1 MKILK
6 AVGIVMGILVA
17 LVLAAVAVVYAM
29 FDAESIKS
37 QIAGAVQEKKQRS
50 LKIDGPVALSL
61 WPNVAI
67 SLGKISLSEHRSE
80 KEFAALDSARVS
92 VAVLPLLSKRV
103 VVNTVELTGLKAT
116 VIKHK
121 DGSLNIADLISPD
134 KSDPSPVQVDVAAIK
149 VANAQLTWRDE
160 GSGHTTAISGLDL
173 STGRIQADTG
183 RHSFDIN
190 ALALS
195 AKGKQDADS
204 FEIKLDAPR
213 LSITPEKSGGDS
225 VTLSAQLTGAGKAAT
240 LKLSLAGVEGN
251 AQALKIGKLSLDLDA
266 KSGDATVKG
275 KLSSPVQADITAQ
288 SIAVPQLAGELEIA
302 SPAMPMKQVKLP
314 LTGSAKADLDQQS
327 ASLLLKTQFDESKID
342 AKAHVSKFAP
352 LALAFDLDIDQLNLD
367 KYLPPKK
374 AGESSGGGAGGDAKV
389 DLSPLK
395 ALGNMGITGK
405 ISIGQLQVSSIKAS
419 NLRFEIKA
427 GGGRLDVAP
436 MAMNL
441 YEGSLNGALSLNA
454 SGNSVALRQN
464 LANVA
469 INPLMK
475 DAVDKDLLEGR
486 GNVAL
491 DITTHGDT
499 VGAMKKALAGSAS
512 LALRDGAV
520 KGINLAQSFRDLKA
534 KFSSKQDAVQQAKAG
549 DKTDFSELTG
559 SFRIAAGVA
568 HNEDLAAK
576 SPFLRLAGAGDIDIG
591 NGQMNYLAKAS
602 VVATAAGQ
610 GGQGLEHLK
619 GLTVPVRVSGPFEKL
634 SYKLELSG
642 LASEAVKAKVEEKK
656 EEVKAR
662 AQDKVKDKFK
672 GLFGK

>member
-1 MKILK
+1 MKALK
-6 AVGIVMGILVA
+6 KIGIVIGILLA

-37 QIAGAVQEKKQRS
+37 QIAKAVQEKKQRS

-67 SLGKISLSEHRSE
+67 SLGKISLSEHKSD

-92 VAVLPLLSKRV
+92 VAVLPLLSKQV

-116 VIKHK
+116 LIKHK

-134 KSDPSPVQVDVAAIK
+134 KSDSSPVQVDVAGIK
-149 VANAQLTWRDE
+149 VINAQLTWRDE

-190 ALALS
+190 ALTLA
-195 AKGKQDADS
+195 ARGKQDADS
-204 FEIKLDAPR
+204 FEIKLDAPK
-213 LSITPEKSGGDS
+213 LAITPEKSSGDS
-225 VTLSAQLTGAGKAAT
+225 VTLSAQLNGAGKAAT
-240 LKLSLAGVEGN
+240 LKLSLNGVEGN

-266 KSGDATVKG
+266 KSGDAAIKG
-275 KLSSPVQADITAQ
+275 KLTSPVQADIAAQ

-327 ASLLLKTQFDESKID
+327 ASLALKTQFDESKID
-342 AKAHVSKFAP
+342 AKVHVSKFAP
-352 LALAFDLDIDQLNLD
+352 LALAFDIDIDKLNLD

-374 AGESSGGGAGGDAKV
+374 AAESGSAGGDAKV

-395 ALGNMGITGK
+395 ALGNMGISGK
-405 ISIGQLQVSSIKAS
+405 ISIGQLQVSNVKAS

-427 GGGRLDVAP
+427 GGGKLDVAP

-441 YEGSLNGALSLNA
+441 YEGSLSGALSLNA
-454 SGNSVALRQN
+454 NGNSVALRQN
-464 LANVA
+464 LSNVA

-512 LALRDGAV
+512 LALKDGAV
-520 KGINLAQSFRDLKA
+520 KGINLAQTFRDLKS

-559 SFRIAAGVA
+559 SFRIASGVA

-602 VVATAAGQ
+602 VVATTAGQ

-642 LASEAVKAKVEEKK
+642 LATEAVKAKVEEKK
-656 EEVKAR
+656 EEIKAK

>member
-1 MKILK
+1 MKLLK
-6 AVGIVMGILVA
+6 KVGVVMGIVLA
-17 LVLAAVAVVYAM
+17 LVVAAVAVIYAM

-37 QIAGAVQEKKQRS
+37 QIAKAVQEKKQRA

-67 SLGKISLSEHRSE
+67 SLGKISLSEHKSE

-92 VAVLPLLSKRV
+92 VAVLPLLSKQV

-116 VIKHK
+116 LIKHK

-134 KSDPSPVQVDVAAIK
+134 KSDPSPLQVDVAAIK

-183 RHSFDIN
+183 RHSVDIN
-190 ALALS
+190 ALTLA
-195 AKGKQDADS
+195 ARGKQDADS
-204 FEIKLDAPR
+204 FEIKLDAPK
-213 LSITPEKSGGDS
+213 LSITPEKSAGDS
-225 VTLSAQLTGAGKAAT
+225 ITFSAQLSGTGKAAT
-240 LKLSLAGVEGN
+240 LKLALNGVEGN

-275 KLSSPVQADITAQ
+275 KLASPVQVDIAAQ
-288 SIAVPQLAGELEIA
+288 SIAVPQLTGELEIA

-314 LTGSAKADLDQQS
+314 LAGSAKADIDQQS
-327 ASLLLKTQFDESKID
+327 ASLALKTQFDESKID
-342 AKAHVSKFAP
+342 AKVLVSKFAP
-352 LALAFDLDIDQLNLD
+352 LALAFDIDIDKLNLD

-374 AGESSGGGAGGDAKV
+374 AGESGSAGGDAKV

-395 ALGNMGITGK
+395 ALGNMGISGK
-405 ISIGQLQVSSIKAS
+405 INIGQLQVSNVKAS

-427 GGGRLDVAP
+427 GGGKLDVAP

-441 YEGSLNGALSLNA
+441 YEGSLSGALSLNA
-454 SGNSVALRQN
+454 NGNSVALRQN
-464 LANVA
+464 LSNVA

-491 DITTHGDT
+491 DVTTHGDT

-512 LALRDGAV
+512 LALKDGAV
-520 KGINLAQSFRDLKA
+520 KGINLAQTFRDLKS

-559 SFRIAAGVA
+559 SFRIASGVA
-568 HNEDLAAK
+568 HNDDLAAK

-602 VVATAAGQ
+602 VVANATGQ

-642 LASEAVKAKVEEKK
+642 LATEAVKAKVEEKK
-656 EEVKAR
+656 EEIKAK

>member
-6 AVGIVMGILVA
+6 KVGIVIGVLLA
-17 LVLAAVAVVYAM
+17 LVLAVVAGIYAM
-29 FDAESIKS
+29 FDAESIKT
-37 QIAGAVQEKKQRS
+37 QISKAVQEKKQRS
-50 LKIDGPVALSL
+50 LKIDGPAALSL

-67 SLGKISLSEHRSE
+67 SLSRVSLSEHKSD

-92 VAVLPLLSKRV
+92 VAVLPLLSKQI

-116 VIKHK
+116 LIKHK

-134 KSDPSPVQVDVAAIK
+134 KSDASPVQVDVAGIK

-173 STGRIQADTG
+173 STGSIQADTG
-183 RHSFDIN
+183 RNSFNIN
-190 ALALS
+190 ALTLVAR
-195 AKGKQDADS
+195 GKQDADS

-213 LSITPEKSGGDS
+213 LSITPQKSNGDNI
-225 VTLSAQLTGAGKAAT
+225 TLSAQLTGAGKAAT
-240 LKLSLAGVEGN
+240 VKLSLAGVEGS
-251 AQALKIGKLSLDLDA
+251 AQTLKIGKLSLDLDA
-266 KSGDATVKG
+266 RSGDATVKG
-275 KLSSPVQADITAQ
+275 KLTSPVQADITAQ

-314 LTGSAKADLDQQS
+314 LAGSAKADIDQQS

-342 AKAHVSKFAP
+342 AKVHVSKFAP
-352 LALAFDLDIDQLNLD
+352 LALAFDIDIDKLNLD

-374 AGESSGGGAGGDAKV
+374 AGEAAGGSSGGDAKV

-395 ALGNMGITGK
+395 ALGNMGISGK
-405 ISIGQLQVSSIKAS
+405 LSIGQLQVSNVKAS

-427 GGGRLDVAP
+427 GGGKLDVAP
-436 MAMNL
+436 MTMNL
-441 YEGSLNGALSLNA
+441 YEGSLNGALALNA
-454 SGNSVALRQN
+454 NGNSVALRQN
-464 LANVA
+464 LSNVA

-520 KGINLAQSFRDLKA
+520 KGINLAQTFRDLKA
-534 KFSSKQDAVQQAKAG
+534 KFSSKQDTVQQAKAG

-559 SFRIAAGVA
+559 SFRIANGVA
-568 HNEDLAAK
+568 RNDDLAAK

-591 NGQMNYLAKAS
+591 NNNMNYLAKAS
-602 VVATAAGQ
+602 VVATTAGQ

-642 LASEAVKAKVEEKK
+642 LATEAVKAKVEEKK
-656 EEVKAR
+656 EEIKAK
-662 AQDKVKDKFK
+662 AQDKVKDKLK

>member
-1 MKILK
+1 MKALK
-6 AVGIVMGILVA
+6 KIGIVMGILLA

-29 FDAESIKS
+29 FDAESIKT
-37 QIAGAVQEKKQRS
+37 QIAKAVQEKKQRS

-67 SLGKISLSEHRSE
+67 SLGKISLSEHKSE

-92 VAVLPLLSKRV
+92 VAVLPLLSKQV
-103 VVNTVELTGLKAT
+103 VVNTVELTGLKAIL
-116 VIKHK
+116 IKHK

-134 KSDPSPVQVDVAAIK
+134 KSDPSPLQVDVAAIK
-149 VANAQLTWRDE
+149 VGNAQLTWRDE

-183 RHSFDIN
+183 RHSVDIN
-190 ALALS
+190 ALTLA
-195 AKGKQDADS
+195 AHGKQDADS

-213 LSITPEKSGGDS
+213 LSITPDKSAGDS
-225 VTLSAQLTGAGKAAT
+225 VTLSAQLTGSGKAAT
-240 LKLSLAGVEGN
+240 VKLSLAGVEGN

-275 KLSSPVQADITAQ
+275 KLASPVQVDIAAQ

-314 LTGSAKADLDQQS
+314 LAGSAKADIDQQS

-342 AKAHVSKFAP
+342 AKVFVSKFAP
-352 LALAFDLDIDQLNLD
+352 LALAFDIDIDKLNLD

-374 AGESSGGGAGGDAKV
+374 AGESGSAGGDAKV
-389 DLSPLK
+389 DLSSLK
-395 ALGNMGITGK
+395 ALGNMGVSGK
-405 ISIGQLQVSSIKAS
+405 ISIGQFQVSNVKAS

-427 GGGRLDVAP
+427 GGGKLDVAP
-436 MAMNL
+436 MTMNL

-454 SGNSVALRQN
+454 QGNSVALRQN
-464 LANVA
+464 LSNVA

-512 LALRDGAV
+512 LALKDGAV
-520 KGINLAQSFRDLKA
+520 KGINLAQTFRDLKS

-559 SFRIAAGVA
+559 SFRIAGGVA
-568 HNEDLAAK
+568 HNDDLAAK

-591 NGQMNYLAKAS
+591 NNNMNYLAKAS
-602 VVATAAGQ
+602 VVANATGQ

-642 LASEAVKAKVEEKK
+642 LATEAVKAKVEEKK
-656 EEVKAR
+656 EEIKAK
-662 AQDKVKDKFK
+662 AQDKVKDKLK